1 VSAAESRSTDW
12 KKWSETHLSD
22 ASLVQDLAREVFAN
36 PIHAGL
42 GLAEH
47 PAECLHS
54 AENTEAEADVELVFG
69 DLSDLVKRPI
79 VFADKPL
86 LQADA
91 FHVLA
96 GRKGVGKGT
105 WLAHV
110 AARVTLGELGEKRR
124 VIWIALGE
132 DSYEI
137 DILPR
142 IVAGG
147 GDPKLVKYLERGRLL
162 LPDSIPALLKYA
174 RGLGDVGL
182 IVIDPLGGGFSGDRS
197 SNLDSDVRPAIA
209 PLNQLAD
216 LLACMVIGV
225 RHITNKEVRGGS
237 LAGILGSSDWGNVPR
252 AVLALVRDDGDEGIR
267 HIQVVA
273 GNRVPSAAGRSF
285 RIIGKPVVDGGEP
298 VSVAIDFG
306 DSEKDVDDLL
316 GNGNVRRDQL
326 DKQALQVLI
335 LAHLETGPKSRE
347 YLNELGRDELK
358 ATPDQVYRQGI
369 EPLRQAEKITASKDG
384 LVGGWSYALA

>member
-1 VSAAESRSTDW
+1 MNICLDCDPQSIPDPVDVATSTED
-12 KKWSETHLSD
+12 
-22 ASLVQDLAREVFAN
+22 
-36 PIHAGL
+36 
-42 GLAEH
+42 
-47 PAECLHS
+47 
-54 AENTEAEADVELVFG
+54 DVELVFG
-69 DLSDLVKRPI
+69 DLSDLVMRPI

-110 AARVTLGELGEKRR
+110 AARITLGELGEKRR

-137 DILPR
+137 DVLPR
-142 IVAGG
+142 IVAAG

-174 RGLGDVGL
+174 RELGDVGL
-182 IVIDPLGGGFSGDRS
+182 IIIDPLGGGTGARNT
-197 SNLDSDVRPAIA
+197 NLDSDVRPAIA

-216 LLACMVIGV
+216 LLGCIVIGV
-225 RHITNKEVRGGS
+225 RHITNKEVKGGS

-252 AVLALVRDDGDEGIR
+252 AVLALVHDDNDDGLR

-273 GNRVPSAAGRSF
+273 GNRVPSSAGRSF
-285 RIIGKPVVDGGEP
+285 RIIGVPIVEGGEP
-298 VSVAIDFG
+298 VTLAVDFG
-306 DSEKDVDDLL
+306 DSDKDVDDLL
-316 GNGNVRRDQL
+316 TATAGPTRSTSRRSNCSSSP
-326 DKQALQVLI
+326 
-335 LAHLETGPKSRE
+335 TSRPA
-347 YLNELGRDELK
+347 RR
-358 ATPDQVYRQGI
+358 A
-369 EPLRQAEKITASKDG
+369 AST
-384 LVGGWSYALA
+384 